1 MSSRGEAEAA
11 AAVAAAAAAVAAAAA
26 KAAAEDEAAARIELA
41 GVRAGCSRDSDS
53 DSPSRAAS
61 PSSDVSSEDFDS
73 GLYEGASRRSRSAA
87 GYDAATTREKRKH
100 EKIIQEL
107 PPAKLRALEQ
117 LGDPLPAPCPTRAP
131 EAADAPPTAVDDS
144 AGDVPM
150 LLPAH
155 LAAALARREEELA
168 QRELDLA
175 ALAEALSKRARDADA
190 RDDDDATFRRAN
202 PEYVDDLNLLEAAH
216 GDDEDRE
223 ALRDA
228 FRAPRMIQRLCSALD
243 EPTLRHARDAFA
255 QEMVA
260 RAATAGASVG
270 GGGDSAC
277 ALARGPSPA
286 ITGQDQ
292 ASREHDEYGRSRDS
306 KEHKKMNDEQ
316 LKELLKELRRF
327 VVKCGGSASTV
338 TGWRAAYRRDGN
350 QGRLRVIYLSPGED
364 TFKSRPAV
372 ARHLGLDVREH
383 FEASNGQFV
392 QSKPVQQISMKTGRV
407 LSVWPSTRAAA
418 DAVGLKSSGGISST
432 ARGGAGC
439 QNSAGGFRWA
449 YVDDVEDEEEDEAE
463 TDEEEMRADRRA
475 RSVKQ
480 VCSETGRVLNI
491 WPSAAAAAE
500 AVGLKSDS
508 SINKVCRG
516 SRKISG
522 GFQWEFV
529 DDDEEEDEAET
540 DEEEMRADRRARS
553 VKQVCSETGR
563 VLNIWPSAAA
573 AAEAVGLKSDSS
585 INKVCRGSRKISG
598 GFQWEFVDDDD
609 RDNEAV
615 PVAPAP
621 MCGACQYGRHSAHTC
636 GIRGSKRA
644 LADVPTH
651 NLIPSRDEEEAA
663 DARPYTLSSS
673 RQVRI
678 TAHPLLRDQRGLFAT
693 SAIARGEWC
702 FAEILPRLAQLPA
715 ALEGS
720 DRYIARILPSS
731 RQEYLIA
738 DDDDRTSMTYFLNS
752 SWKCDD
758 AINPLDPHGR
768 GKNVELSVDP
778 VAGSPG
784 QALVTF
790 RARRPIAEGE
800 ELLWDYQ
807 FEPRASAS
815 APRDHSPRYKH
826 SLGALLAGGRDR
838 EPPPPRPRAA
848 KVAAAVEEP
857 PFMSWVPAQ
866 FVGAQFDERFPSYG
880 WFRATVLS
888 VSDGTTRIRNHK
900 GAELVVAPGD
910 LVVRYDDGN
919 YERRSVHK
927 LRGLM
932 KRPKPENAT
941 YYPFV
946 TSDTPDDA
954 RGADDARGVDDAR
967 GAAEAP
973 LSITGATAL
982 RAALEAIGHEAL
994 VAALVEPGNSLPGP
1008 HILQRHS

>member
-100 EKIIQEL
+100 EKIMQEL

-306 KEHKKMNDEQ
+306 KEHKTMNDEQ

-491 WPSAAAAAE
+491 WPSA
-500 AVGLKSDS
+500 V
-508 SINKVCRG
+508 
-516 SRKISG
+516 
-522 GFQWEFV
+522 
-529 DDDEEEDEAET
+529 
-540 DEEEMRADRRARS
+540 
-553 VKQVCSETGR
+553 
-563 VLNIWPSAAA
+563 A

-636 GIRGSKRA
+636 GIRGNKRA

-973 LSITGATAL
+973 LAITGATAL